1 MDKYKNLELLDNK
14 AEKLLE
20 RQINSFRSLNIKANS
35 LIAINSILVPIFLFL
50 IENTNYII
58 SFLSIIPFIFFF
70 YSLILMVKVI
80 KSVKIFQGFNE
91 KQFDKLVN
99 MEYTNILLYSIGAK
113 KDSISDNNKSKV
125 SA

>member
-80 KSVKIFQGFNE
+80 KSVKIFQLN
-91 KQFDKLVN
+91 KLF
-99 MEYTNILLYSIGAK
+99 YQIFITHLILYLK
-113 KDSISDNNKSKV
+113 KKK
-125 SA
+125 